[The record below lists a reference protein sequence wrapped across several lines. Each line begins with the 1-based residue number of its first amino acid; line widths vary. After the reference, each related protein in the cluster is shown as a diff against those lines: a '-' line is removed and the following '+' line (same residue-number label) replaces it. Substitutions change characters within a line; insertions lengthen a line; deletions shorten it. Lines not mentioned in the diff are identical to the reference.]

1 MASEEAYANASVI
14 YANGPETFYSNVE
27 AVNQFSSHTA
37 SRNMSPKVVP
47 YPRERPERPGETHSE
62 YSEDASRRQS
72 IEENY
77 EDGIEE
83 SRRTDQYGFYTD
95 EAPAIPRKINLDQLR
110 RREKKWL
117 HMMDN
122 WSHFMDEEYDKV
134 RIRCRKGI
142 PPSLRARAWKLLS
155 GASFQ
160 SEISM
165 NRQVFD
171 YCVRQPGD
179 VKVIDEIERDLD
191 RQFPQHELFARSGKY
206 SEGGKED
213 LLNLLKAYTVL
224 HPEEG
229 YCQGQ
234 APIASVLLM
243 HMPIRDA
250 FYVFVQ
256 ICHKYLNGYYS
267 PGLETVQ
274 LDGDILMQVLKEKN
288 KTCYSHFKRHG
299 IDAPLFMIE
308 WFMCLY
314 CRTLPWPTVLRIW
327 DMFLC
332 EGIKVVFRVALV
344 LLQGTFGT
352 NAQCKKYNDLSSIL
366 TRLRNLPSEMV
377 EEETLMKKSFTMVR
391 EIVITTEEQIPQSNG
406 VEIGSS
412 STPDSIEEEE
422 EAIGTRIING
432 SKNIW
437 RSIPNE
443 TKWFFYDFIIA
454 MISLLVLF
462 SLTVVGRVVVEY
474 THQEDGFTCRLV
486 QSVDGF
492 LGTSLTQSFCAAQLD
507 LIERLSWNADNL
519 SNEITEGVSTFIHQ
533 ISDGVSAFHTIIG
546 SVITYYAHLI
556 SDAFSELGGNMEE
569 NIDFLK
575 QFIARG
581 MEWLSSNLSSFLTSF
596 QEALAPSH

>member
-1 MASEEAYANASVI
+1 MSSDEAYANASVI
-14 YANGPETFYSNVE
+14 HGKGPEIFYSNVDV
-27 AVNQFSSHTA
+27 VNHSSPHVITHHPPP
-37 SRNMSPKVVP
+37 RMVP
-47 YPRERPERPGETHSE
+47 YPRELPERPGETQSE
-62 YSEDASRRQS
+62 YSEGVSRRPS
-72 IEENY
+72 IEDNDDDTLDEA
-77 EDGIEE
+77 
-83 SRRTDQYGFYTD
+83 RKTDQYGFYT
-95 EAPAIPRKINLDQLR
+95 EEVQTLPRKVNLDQLR

-122 WSHFMDEEYDKV
+122 WAHFMDDEYDKV
-134 RIRCRKGI
+134 RSRCRKGI

-179 VKVIDEIERDLD
+179 AKVVDEIERDLD

-213 LLNLLKAYTVL
+213 LLNLLKAYTIL

-243 HMPIRDA
+243 NMPIRDA

-314 CRTLPWPTVLRIW
+314 CRSLPWPTVLRIW

-344 LLQGTFGT
+344 ILQGTFGT
-352 NAQCKKYNDLSSIL
+352 NAQCKKYNDLSAIL
-366 TRLRNLPSEMV
+366 TRLRNLPQELV
-377 EEETLMKKSFTMVR
+377 EEETLMKK
-391 EIVITTEEQIPQSNG
+391 VIELRL
-406 VEIGSS
+406 
-412 STPDSIEEEE
+412 D
-422 EAIGTRIING
+422 
-432 SKNIW
+432 
-437 RSIPNE
+437 
-443 TKWFFYDFIIA
+443 
-454 MISLLVLF
+454 
-462 SLTVVGRVVVEY
+462 
-474 THQEDGFTCRLV
+474 DGEM
-486 QSVDGF
+486 
-492 LGTSLTQSFCAAQLD
+492 
-507 LIERLSWNADNL
+507 ERLHFRA
-519 SNEITEGVSTFIHQ
+519 
-533 ISDGVSAFHTIIG
+533 
-546 SVITYYAHLI
+546 
-556 SDAFSELGGNMEE
+556 
-569 NIDFLK
+569 LK
-575 QFIARG
+575 LKETQPLKLV
-581 MEWLSSNLSSFLTSF
+581 M
-596 QEALAPSH
+596 

>member
-1 MASEEAYANASVI
+1 MPAKTLPSTSSRSTSLPLKCNLRIFDPTVWVTQKYTYNCVVEGAKQSERQEYDRKNEFTSPKAASEGLWRFTIATRRTRNYAIICDNCAATAHSGGSEMSSEEAYANASVI
-14 YANGPETFYSNVE
+14 YSNGPQTFYSNIDV
-27 AVNQFSSHTA
+27 VNHSSSHVAVHNT
-37 SRNMSPKVVP
+37 SPRMVP
-47 YPRERPERPGETHSE
+47 YPRERPERPGETQSE
-62 YSEDASRRQS
+62 YSEGVSRRPS
-72 IEENY
+72 IEEN
-77 EDGIEE
+77 DDDLVEE
-83 SRRTDQYGFYTD
+83 LRPTDQYGFYT
-95 EAPAIPRKINLDQLR
+95 EEVQTIPKKVNLDQLR

-122 WSHFMDEEYDKV
+122 WAHFMDDEYDRV
-134 RIRCRKGI
+134 RDRCRKGI

-179 VKVIDEIERDLD
+179 AKVIDEIERDLD

-288 KTCYSHFKRHG
+288 KTCYSHFKRNG

-332 EGIKVVFRVALV
+332 EGIKVIFRVAIV
-344 LLQGTFGT
+344 ILQGTFGT
-352 NAQCKKYNDLSSIL
+352 NAQCKKYNDLSAIL
-366 TRLRNLPSEMV
+366 TRLRNLPPELV
-377 EEETLMKKSFTMVR
+377 EEEALMKK
-391 EIVITTEEQIPQSNG
+391 VI
-406 VEIGSS
+406 
-412 STPDSIEEEE
+412 DL
-422 EAIGTRIING
+422 RL
-432 SKNIW
+432 
-437 RSIPNE
+437 
-443 TKWFFYDFIIA
+443 D
-454 MISLLVLF
+454 
-462 SLTVVGRVVVEY
+462 
-474 THQEDGFTCRLV
+474 DGEM
-486 QSVDGF
+486 
-492 LGTSLTQSFCAAQLD
+492 
-507 LIERLSWNADNL
+507 ERLHFRAL
-519 SNEITEGVSTFIHQ
+519 KLKETQ
-533 ISDGVSAFHTIIG
+533 PLKL
-546 SVITYYAHLI
+546 VIY
-556 SDAFSELGGNMEE
+556 
-569 NIDFLK
+569 
-575 QFIARG
+575 
-581 MEWLSSNLSSFLTSF
+581 
-596 QEALAPSH
+596 

>member
-1 MASEEAYANASVI
+1 KM
-14 YANGPETFYSNVE
+14 
-27 AVNQFSSHTA
+27 
-37 SRNMSPKVVP
+37 VP
-47 YPRERPERPGETHSE
+47 YPRERPERPGETQSE
-62 YSEDASRRQS
+62 YSEGVSRRPS
-72 IEENY
+72 IEEN
-77 EDGIEE
+77 DDDIVDD
-83 SRRTDQYGFYTD
+83 SRQTDQYGFYT
-95 EAPAIPRKINLDQLR
+95 EEMQTIPRKVNLDQLR

-122 WSHFMDEEYDKV
+122 WAHFMDDEYEKV
-134 RIRCRKGI
+134 RDRCRKGI

-171 YCVRQPGD
+171 YCVRQSGD
-179 VKVIDEIERDLD
+179 AKVIDEIERDLD

-213 LLNLLKAYTVL
+213 LLNLLKAYTIL

-243 HMPIRDA
+243 HMPLRDA

-288 KTCYSHFKRHG
+288 KTCYSHFKRNG
-299 IDAPLFMIE
+299 VDAPLFMIE

-332 EGIKVVFRVALV
+332 EGIKVIFRVALV

-352 NAQCKKYNDLSSIL
+352 NSQCKKYNDLSAIL
-366 TRLRNLPSEMV
+366 TRLRNLPQELV
-377 EEETLMKKSFTMVR
+377 EEEALMKKAFTMVR
-391 EIVITTEEQIPQSNG
+391 EIVITTDEQPSKTNG
-406 VEIGSS
+406 VEKNGER
-412 STPDSIEEEE
+412 EEGRVE
-422 EAIGTRIING
+422 EADDAFVARLIHGGKEVWKT
-432 SKNIW
+432 
-437 RSIPNE
+437 IPSE
-443 TKWFFYDFIIA
+443 TKWFFYDFLLA
-454 MISLLVLF
+454 MAGLLILF
-462 SLTVVGRVVVEY
+462 SLTVAGRVVIEY
-474 THQEDGFTCRLV
+474 THQEEGPLCRFV
-486 QSVDGF
+486 HSVDGL
-492 LGTSLTQSFCAAQLD
+492 LGTSFTDSFCAVQLD
-507 LIERLSWNADNL
+507 VMERLGWHSENL
-519 SNEITEGVSTFIHQ
+519 SNEIKEAITNFIDQ
-533 ISDGVSAFHTIIG
+533 LSDGLSAFHTIIG
-546 SVITYYAHLI
+546 SVLSYFATLI
-556 SDAFSELGGNMEE
+556 SDALSELGGNVEE
-569 NIDFLK
+569 NLSFLK
-575 QFIARG
+575 QFISSG
-581 MEWLSSNLSSFLTSF
+581 FEWLSSSLSSFLSSF
-596 QEALAPSH
+596 QEAPPSSN